1 MNRTIKGVLHN
12 SFYVPNQRE
21 ENLNCLYGLP
31 QGTDMDMF
39 DYEFTPNGEL
49 KTIILKEEAFLL

>member
-1 MNRTIKGVLHN
+1 MGEIKGILHN

-31 QGTDMDMF
+31 QSTDLDMY
-39 DYEFTPNGEL
+39 DYEFNPDGSL
-49 KTIILKEEAFLL
+49 KTIILKEEAFQLP

>member
-1 MNRTIKGVLHN
+1 MNKTIKGVLHN

-21 ENLNCLYGLP
+21 ENLNCLYGLS

-39 DYEFTPNGEL
+39 DFEFTPIGDL
-49 KTIILKEEAFLL
+49 RKIILKE